1 MFANKKLYYYLQEIR
16 FNRKKID
23 LYLLTVDSDR
33 LDGDA
38 DLPVRPVR
46 SFYRV
51 SGGPGRGRQR
61 RLPVH
66 VRDRPEGRAA
76 LTASTTRV
84 AHRTW
89 NCECKIVKNIYESG
103 RLILFDIFDANF
115 SFNIRILLILDVC
128 DLSQWYFKAWLSHFD
143 CILHPFRPSKLPS
156 LLIQY

>member
-1 MFANKKLYYYLQEIR
+1 M
-16 FNRKKID
+16 
-23 LYLLTVDSDR
+23 TVDSDR

-46 SFYRV
+46 SLYRV

-115 SFNIRILLILDVC
+115 SFNIRILQILDVC